1 MISLVFFEILVVKI
15 IIFIFFFVNN
25 FINLHNIIQKV
36 IFTEYSSPL
45 YWFWL
50 LHFDNMWLGIIY
62 YNWNLLDF
70 YFFDLLNRLLNKI
83 IHLSSN
89 QVIYLGNFTNDI
101 FFLQSKGFD
110 IWAYFIILTL
120 LNETLISQYIS
131 DLIIL

>member
-1 MISLVFFEILVVKI
+1 MFFKILVVEI

-36 IFTEYSSPL
+36 IFTEYSPPW

-50 LHFDNMWLGIIY
+50 LHFDNMRLWITY

-70 YFFDLLNRLLNKI
+70 CFFDLLNRLLNKI

-89 QVIYLGNFTNDI
+89 HMIYLGDFINDI
-101 FFLQSKGFD
+101 FFFQSKGFD
-110 IWAYFIILTL
+110 IRAYFIIFTL
-120 LNETLISQYIS
+120 LNETLICQYIS

>member
-1 MISLVFFEILVVKI
+1 
-15 IIFIFFFVNN
+15 
-25 FINLHNIIQKV
+25 
-36 IFTEYSSPL
+36 
-45 YWFWL
+45 
-50 LHFDNMWLGIIY
+50 MWLGIIY